1 MSAQWDSQGLLQP
14 ITADQP
20 CGENLED
27 TPLLASF
34 DSFRVFGSQTSL
46 DTIPPKRPGEPE
58 VTLPNW
64 NEIKKQAIDALG
76 RSKDL
81 RLLAHLGAALLRTDG
96 LLAFTETIQ
105 VGSRWLETY
114 WATTY
119 PLVDEDAIV
128 RRSALNCFAD
138 QMAVIEGIRRVPLV
152 SNRQLGRFSL
162 RDVEMAAGQVTPSEK
177 ETRPDEKQIN
187 GAFLAMPLEELQGL
201 HQSVLGAIA
210 AAKRID
216 EQMRQEAGTE
226 AAPTFEP
233 LSGQLTKVDKLLR
246 AQLAARPDAETTIEE
261 AAAGD
266 GPAARPNLKVISS
279 REDAIRALDAVA
291 DFFRRAEPSSPVP
304 LVIDRAKRLVS
315 KSFLE
320 VVEDIAPGG
329 LDQARSVA
337 GLRDGQ

>member
-1 MSAQWDSQGLLQP
+1 M
-14 ITADQP
+14 
-20 CGENLED
+20 
-27 TPLLASF
+27 
-34 DSFRVFGSQTSL
+34 
-46 DTIPPKRPGEPE
+46 
-58 VTLPNW
+58 
-64 NEIKKQAIDALG
+64 
-76 RSKDL
+76 
-81 RLLAHLGAALLRTDG
+81 
-96 LLAFTETIQ
+96 
-105 VGSRWLETY
+105 
-114 WATTY
+114 
-119 PLVDEDAIV
+119 
-128 RRSALNCFAD
+128 NCFAD

-162 RDVEMAAGQVTPSEK
+162 RDIEMAAGQVTPGGEGNASGRK
-177 ETRPDEKQIN
+177 ADQRARSWRCRSKN
-187 GAFLAMPLEELQGL
+187 FRGCVRVCSARL
-201 HQSVLGAIA
+201 A

-266 GPAARPNLKVISS
+266 GPAARPNLKAISS

>member
-14 ITADQP
+14 IAADQP

-34 DSFRVFGSQTSL
+34 DSFRLFGQQTPL
-46 DTIPPKRPGEPE
+46 EPVPE
-58 VTLPNW
+58 W
-64 NEIKKQAIDALG
+64 DEIKKQAIAALG

-81 RLLAHLGAALLRTDG
+81 RLLAYLGTAVLRTDG
-96 LLAFTETIQ
+96 FQAFSETLQ
-105 VGSRWLETY
+105 VASRWLETY
-114 WATTY
+114 WTATY

-138 QMAVIEGIRRVPLV
+138 QMAVIDGLRRAPLV
-152 SNRQLGRFSL
+152 SHRQFGRFSL
-162 RDVEMAAGQVTPSEK
+162 RDVEIASGQLTPAEHDQ
-177 ETRPDEKQIN
+177 RPDESQIN
-187 GAFLAMPLEELQGL
+187 AAFQAMPLEELQGL

-233 LSGQLTKVDKLLR
+233 LSVQLSRIDKLLR
-246 AQLAARPDAETTIEE
+246 TQLAARPDAQTTIGE

-266 GPAARPNLKVISS
+266 GPAARPNLKAISS

-304 LVIDRAKRLVS
+304 LVVDRAKRLVS
-315 KSFLE
+315 KNFLE
-320 VVEDIAPGG
+320 VLEDIAPGG
-329 LDQARSVA
+329 LDQARSVG
-337 GLRDGQ
+337 GLRDGE